1 MRLMQTRMRLL
12 GAAAVAVGVL
22 AGCGVAEENPL
33 DVNAAR
39 EAPAGP
45 VEGSPAGTVTGEDPL
60 NIGADG
66 AKLCGVQP
74 KDSFQEYTVMLHNP
88 TLEVFTFG
96 DISLGSPE
104 NLRVV
109 SAEIT
114 PANKEGHGHH
124 GAGDDAGAHGGHEES
139 AAPTAEAAEEPSTF
153 LVEPVPA
160 AGYRFEPD
168 SHINIVVAVALEE
181 GADNGTAE
189 NVLVEFASS
198 EREYAVPH
206 DLEIEIDRTTCS

>member
-1 MRLMQTRMRLL
+1 MRLMHTRMRLL

-45 VEGSPAGTVTGEDPL
+45 VKGSPAGTVKGDDPL
-60 NIGADG
+60 NIAADG

-74 KDSFQEYTVMLHNP
+74 KESFQEYTVMLHNP

-96 DISLGSPE
+96 DISLGSPKD
-104 NLRVV
+104 LRVV

-124 GAGDDAGAHGGHEES
+124 GAGDDAGAHGGHGDS
-139 AAPTAEAAEEPSTF
+139 AAPTTEAAEPSTF

-168 SHINIVVAVALEE
+168 SHINIVVSVALEE

-189 NVLVEFASS
+189 NILVKFAST

-206 DLEIEIDRTTCS
+206 NLQIEIDRTTCS